1 MSSTGILRYGAA
13 RMARYAFDDPM
24 AASSSGGSW
33 KSLFYFLLA
42 AAGVGFAGYVYVVPY
57 SKMERAVGSNQSAIA
72 DERRAAEVAIA
83 ERNKLK
89 EDLSKF
95 TAAAA
100 DKAAT
105 ESRHRT
111 TIDTLATQLKPGL
124 EPLGATIIAEAGTA
138 GTPGTVAVSFPAA
151 RLIDANGID
160 VSDAGLPAVKIL
172 AETIKKEA
180 TKIRIHARASAAPPT
195 KELRSLC
202 RNAGEMNAIRA
213 ARVMSE
219 LQHAGVSPGRIV
231 IVGDVAEKGQARA
244 ARGKKAGAA
253 PADRVELEIEP
264 E

>member
-1 MSSTGILRYGAA
+1 
-13 RMARYAFDDPM
+13 M

-57 SKMERAVGSNQSAIA
+57 SKMERAVGSNVSAIA

-89 EDLSKF
+89 EDLAKF

-100 DKAAT
+100 DKSTT
-105 ESRHRT
+105 ESKHKT

-124 EPLGATIIAEAGTA
+124 EPLGATIAAEGT
-138 GTPGTVAVSFPAA
+138 TVGVSFPAA

-160 VSDAGLPAVKIL
+160 VSDAGLPAIKIL

-219 LQHAGVSPGRIV
+219 LQHAGVSPGRIT